1 MTEYPFV
8 HKKAIKGAKTSF
20 LFNRDVAKL
29 IPFLLDEKGI
39 INVGGKKRDIYN
51 FAKRF
56 NKNIGYISLKKL
68 NNYAKDSSLNNAK
81 LIKILKK
88 KKFNFKKIVF

>member
-1 MTEYPFV
+1 MCMTEYPFV

-39 INVGGKKRDIYN
+39 INVGGKK
-51 FAKRF
+51 
-56 NKNIGYISLKKL
+56 GTYIILP
-68 NNYAKDSSLNNAK
+68 KD
-81 LIKILKK
+81 LIKILV
-88 KKFNFKKIVF
+88 I